1 MNGITKR
8 ENQILELLRNGS
20 DVSVSRL
27 SDILDVSVVTVRA
40 DLKLLE
46 EKGLILRTRGGA
58 VPAFH
63 PDMLDKKSSR
73 NHEKERIAKAAA
85 ALVSDGD
92 QIMITNGTTSALVGR
107 YLLGKRDLQVV
118 TNSTLLLPYARVNS
132 HLNLTLIGGEF
143 RPSAEALVGPEAIRR
158 LDQFHVSMTI
168 SGTDGFTLEHGMT
181 THLIENAEM
190 VRKMCEQAEK
200 RVLVVDSSKFG
211 KMGFIKILPIEK
223 IDMIITDTGLPESI
237 AAEFKERGVEVLRV

>member
-8 ENQILELLRNGS
+8 EDQILELLRNGS
-20 DVSVSRL
+20 EVSVSRL
-27 SDILDVSVVTVRA
+27 SEILDVSVVTVRA

-46 EKGLILRTRGGA
+46 EKGLILRSRGGA

-73 NHEKERIAKAAA
+73 NPEKERIAKAAA

-118 TNSTLLLPYARVNS
+118 TNSTLLLPYARVNP
-132 HLNLTLIGGEF
+132 HLKLTLIGGEF

-158 LDQFHVSMTI
+158 LDQYHVSMTI
-168 SGTDGFTLEHGMT
+168 SGTDGFTLEYGMT

-211 KMGFIKILPIEK
+211 KKGFIKILPIEK
-223 IDMIITDTGLPESI
+223 IDLIITDTGLPESI
-237 AAEFKERGVEVLRV
+237 AAEFKERGIEVLRV